1 MSQNSTP
8 LLRGEPLQSAAV
20 VCVFVHGRGQSP
32 EMMDEAVIRH
42 LKTAGVAYLLPR
54 APGGAWYAAR
64 AVDPLT
70 EQSRGQLAASLE
82 QVKAAV
88 LVACGQASPG
98 TPLLLAGF
106 SQGACLVLE
115 YALKFGPWAGAL
127 ASLTGC
133 RVGVA
138 TDDRP
143 LSDLAGLP
151 VYMTAADADA
161 WIPVPNWAEAA
172 GAMGKAKARLRA
184 DFFPGRGHEPSPPE
198 IIVLD
203 KMLASLAA
211 RRPLWQ
217 EA

>member
-1 MSQNSTP
+1 MSLNSTP
-8 LLRGEPLQSAAV
+8 LLRGEPLQSADV

-32 EMMDEAVIRH
+32 ELMDEAVIRR
-42 LKTAGVAYLLPR
+42 LTTAGVAYVLPR
-54 APGGAWYAAR
+54 APTGAWYAAR

-70 EQSRGQLAASLE
+70 EQSRGQLTASLE
-82 QVKAAV
+82 HVKAAIHA
-88 LVACGQASPG
+88 ACGQARPG

-133 RVGVA
+133 RVGVS
-138 TDDRP
+138 TDERP
-143 LSDLAGLP
+143 LSDLAGVP
-151 VYMTAADADA
+151 VYMTAADADP
-161 WIPVPNWAEAA
+161 WIPVSNWAEAA
-172 GAMGKAKARLRA
+172 EAMAKAKARLRA

-203 KMLASLAA
+203 KMLAALAA
-211 RRPLWQ
+211 RKPLWQ

>member
-1 MSQNSTP
+1 MSQNPTP
-8 LLRGEPLQSAAV
+8 LLRGEALHNAAV
-20 VCVFVHGRGQSP
+20 VCVFVHGRGQPP
-32 EMMDEAVIRH
+32 ELMDEAVIRR
-42 LKTAGVAYLLPR
+42 LKTSGVAYVLPR

-70 EQSRGQLAASLE
+70 EQSRGQLTASLE
-82 QVKAAV
+82 HLSAAIND
-88 LVACGQASPG
+88 ASGQARPG

-115 YALKFGPWAGAL
+115 YALKFGPWSGAL

-151 VYMTAADADA
+151 VYMTAADGDA

-172 GAMGKAKARLRA
+172 EAMAKARARLRA

-203 KMLASLAA
+203 SMLAALAA